1 MYRRRKANE
10 TELDRIDK
18 RERDI
23 KYYNNLKMDKKRHAK
38 KVLRD
43 RKSAINR
50 WQNLS
55 NEDWELKK
63 YRDRE
68 YQANQSKKGKNLIKM
83 SWKINNKFAYP
94 KSMRSI
100 YNGSRHYDVSGDKY
114 PSVTNILAET
124 KSQEDKD
131 ALNKW
136 KKDVGF
142 KEAAIISKQSSERGT
157 TLHQYLES
165 ILLNKMNGELLEEIN
180 LPKKM
185 AETIVDNGINNQI
198 SEVFGCEAV
207 LYYDGNLKFA
217 GTADAVINSS
227 DNEIKILDFKQ
238 SNKPKKREYSVINEY
253 GLQLAL
259 YSIAH
264 DNMFGT
270 KIKSTEILMC
280 TPNLIFQKFEFKDQ
294 EFEKLKKEAMNRVEQ
309 YYNLKRRN

>member
-1 MYRRRKANE
+1 
-10 TELDRIDK
+10 
-18 RERDI
+18 
-23 KYYNNLKMDKKRHAK
+23 
-38 KVLRD
+38 
-43 RKSAINR
+43 
-50 WQNLS
+50 
-55 NEDWELKK
+55 
-63 YRDRE
+63 
-68 YQANQSKKGKNLIKM
+68 M
-83 SWKINNKFAYP
+83 SWKINSKFAYP

-100 YNGSRHYDVSGDKY
+100 YKGSRHYDVGGDKY

-124 KSQEDKD
+124 KSQEDRD

-136 KKDVGF
+136 KKDIGF

-198 SEVFGCEAV
+198 NEVYGCEAV
-207 LYYDGNLKFA
+207 LYYDGNFKFA
-217 GTADAVINSS
+217 GTADAVVNSS

-270 KIKSTEILMC
+270 NIKSTEILMC

-294 EFEKLKKEAMNRVEQ
+294 EFEKLKKEAMNRVER
-309 YYNLKRRN
+309 YYNLKRENLEL

>member
-1 MYRRRKANE
+1 
-10 TELDRIDK
+10 
-18 RERDI
+18 
-23 KYYNNLKMDKKRHAK
+23 
-38 KVLRD
+38 
-43 RKSAINR
+43 
-50 WQNLS
+50 
-55 NEDWELKK
+55 
-63 YRDRE
+63 
-68 YQANQSKKGKNLIKM
+68 M

-100 YNGSRHYDVSGDKY
+100 YKGSRHYDVGGDKY
-114 PSVTNILAET
+114 PSVTNILAQT

-136 KKDVGF
+136 KKDIGF

-198 SEVFGCEAV
+198 NEVYGCEAV
-207 LYYDGNLKFA
+207 LYYDGNFKFA
-217 GTADAVINSS
+217 GTADAVVNSS

-270 KIKSTEILMC
+270 NIKSTEILMC

-294 EFEKLKKEAMNRVEQ
+294 EFERLKKEAMNRVKQ
-309 YYNLKRRN
+309 YYNLKRENLEL

>member
-1 MYRRRKANE
+1 
-10 TELDRIDK
+10 
-18 RERDI
+18 
-23 KYYNNLKMDKKRHAK
+23 
-38 KVLRD
+38 
-43 RKSAINR
+43 
-50 WQNLS
+50 
-55 NEDWELKK
+55 
-63 YRDRE
+63 
-68 YQANQSKKGKNLIKM
+68 M
-83 SWKINNKFAYP
+83 SWKINSKFAYP

-100 YNGSRHYDVSGDKY
+100 YKGSRHYDVGGDKY

-136 KKDVGF
+136 KKDIGF

-157 TLHQYLES
+157 TVHQYLES

-198 SEVFGCEAV
+198 NEVYGCEAV
-207 LYYDGNLKFA
+207 LYYDGNFKFA
-217 GTADAVINSS
+217 GTADAVVNSS

-238 SNKPKKREYSVINEY
+238 SNRPKKREYSVINEY

-270 KIKSTEILMC
+270 NIKSTEILMC

-309 YYNLKRRN
+309 YYNLKRENLEL

>member
-1 MYRRRKANE
+1 MP
-10 TELDRIDK
+10 
-18 RERDI
+18 
-23 KYYNNLKMDKKRHAK
+23 
-38 KVLRD
+38 
-43 RKSAINR
+43 
-50 WQNLS
+50 
-55 NEDWELKK
+55 
-63 YRDRE
+63 
-68 YQANQSKKGKNLIKM
+68 
-83 SWKINNKFAYP
+83 WKINNKFTYP

-100 YNGSRHYDVSGDKY
+100 YKGSRHYDVGGDKY

-131 ALNKW
+131 ALNRW

-142 KEAAIISKQSSERGT
+142 KEAAMISKQSSERGT

-165 ILLNKMNGELLEEIN
+165 ILLNKMNGELLEEVN

-198 SEVFGCEAV
+198 SEVYGCEAV

-217 GTADAVINSS
+217 GTADAVVNSS

-270 KIKSTEILMC
+270 NIKSTEILMC

-309 YYNLKRRN
+309 YYNLKRENLEL

>member
-1 MYRRRKANE
+1 
-10 TELDRIDK
+10 
-18 RERDI
+18 
-23 KYYNNLKMDKKRHAK
+23 
-38 KVLRD
+38 
-43 RKSAINR
+43 
-50 WQNLS
+50 
-55 NEDWELKK
+55 
-63 YRDRE
+63 
-68 YQANQSKKGKNLIKM
+68 M
-83 SWKINNKFAYP
+83 SWKINNKFTYP

-136 KKDVGF
+136 KRDVGF
-142 KEAAIISKQSSERGT
+142 KESAIISKQSSERGT

-185 AETIVDNGINNQI
+185 AETIIENGINEKIN
-198 SEVFGCEAV
+198 EVYGCEAV

-217 GTADAVINSS
+217 GTADAIINSS

-270 KIKSTEILMC
+270 NIKSTEILMC

-309 YYNLKRRN
+309 YYNLKRENLEL

>member
-1 MYRRRKANE
+1 
-10 TELDRIDK
+10 
-18 RERDI
+18 
-23 KYYNNLKMDKKRHAK
+23 
-38 KVLRD
+38 
-43 RKSAINR
+43 
-50 WQNLS
+50 
-55 NEDWELKK
+55 
-63 YRDRE
+63 
-68 YQANQSKKGKNLIKM
+68 M
-83 SWKINNKFAYP
+83 SWKINSKFAYP

-100 YNGSRHYDVSGDKY
+100 YKGSRHYDVGGDKY

-131 ALNKW
+131 ALNRW

-142 KEAAIISKQSSERGT
+142 KEAAMISKQSSERGT

-165 ILLNKMNGELLEEIN
+165 ILLNKMNGELLEEVN

-198 SEVFGCEAV
+198 SEVYGCEAV

-217 GTADAVINSS
+217 GTADAVVNSS

-270 KIKSTEILMC
+270 NIKSTEILMC

-309 YYNLKRRN
+309 YYNLKRENLEL

>member
-1 MYRRRKANE
+1 MP
-10 TELDRIDK
+10 
-18 RERDI
+18 
-23 KYYNNLKMDKKRHAK
+23 
-38 KVLRD
+38 
-43 RKSAINR
+43 
-50 WQNLS
+50 
-55 NEDWELKK
+55 
-63 YRDRE
+63 
-68 YQANQSKKGKNLIKM
+68 
-83 SWKINNKFAYP
+83 WKINNKFAYP

-100 YNGSRHYDVSGDKY
+100 YNGSRHYDVGGDKY
-114 PSVTNILAET
+114 PSVTNILVET

-136 KKDVGF
+136 KKEIGF

-198 SEVFGCEAV
+198 NEVYGCEAV
-207 LYYDGNLKFA
+207 LYYDGNFKFA
-217 GTADAVINSS
+217 GTADAVVNSS

-309 YYNLKRRN
+309 YYNLKRENLEL

>member
-1 MYRRRKANE
+1 MP
-10 TELDRIDK
+10 
-18 RERDI
+18 
-23 KYYNNLKMDKKRHAK
+23 
-38 KVLRD
+38 
-43 RKSAINR
+43 
-50 WQNLS
+50 
-55 NEDWELKK
+55 
-63 YRDRE
+63 
-68 YQANQSKKGKNLIKM
+68 
-83 SWKINNKFAYP
+83 WKINNKFTYP

-100 YNGSRHYDVSGDKY
+100 YKGSRHYDVGGDKY

-131 ALNKW
+131 ALNRW
-136 KKDVGF
+136 KKDIGF

-165 ILLNKMNGELLEEIN
+165 ILLNKMNGELLEEVN

-198 SEVFGCEAV
+198 NEVYGCEAV
-207 LYYDGNLKFA
+207 LYYDGNFKFA
-217 GTADAVINSS
+217 GTADAVVNSS

-270 KIKSTEILMC
+270 NIKSTEILMC
-280 TPNLIFQKFEFKDQ
+280 TPNLLFQKFEFKDQ

-309 YYNLKRRN
+309 YYNLKRENLEL

>member
-1 MYRRRKANE
+1 MP
-10 TELDRIDK
+10 
-18 RERDI
+18 
-23 KYYNNLKMDKKRHAK
+23 
-38 KVLRD
+38 
-43 RKSAINR
+43 
-50 WQNLS
+50 
-55 NEDWELKK
+55 
-63 YRDRE
+63 
-68 YQANQSKKGKNLIKM
+68 
-83 SWKINNKFAYP
+83 WKINNKFTYP

-114 PSVTNILAET
+114 PSVTNILAKT
-124 KSQEDKD
+124 KIQEDKD
-131 ALNKW
+131 ALNLW
-136 KKDVGF
+136 KRRIGF

-198 SEVFGCEAV
+198 NEVYGCEAV
-207 LYYDGNLKFA
+207 LYYDGNFKFA
-217 GTADAVINSS
+217 GTADAVVNSS

-270 KIKSTEILMC
+270 NIKSTEILMC

-309 YYNLKRRN
+309 YYNLKRENLEL

>member
-1 MYRRRKANE
+1 MP
-10 TELDRIDK
+10 
-18 RERDI
+18 
-23 KYYNNLKMDKKRHAK
+23 
-38 KVLRD
+38 
-43 RKSAINR
+43 
-50 WQNLS
+50 
-55 NEDWELKK
+55 
-63 YRDRE
+63 
-68 YQANQSKKGKNLIKM
+68 
-83 SWKINNKFAYP
+83 WKINNKFTYP

-100 YNGSRHYDVSGDKY
+100 YKGSRHYDVGGDKY

-131 ALNKW
+131 ALNRW
-136 KKDVGF
+136 KKDIGF

-165 ILLNKMNGELLEEIN
+165 ILLNKMNGELLEEVN

-185 AETIVDNGINNQI
+185 AETIVNNGINNQI
-198 SEVFGCEAV
+198 SEVYGCEAV

-217 GTADAVINSS
+217 GTADAVVNSS

-270 KIKSTEILMC
+270 NIKSTEILMC

-309 YYNLKRRN
+309 YYNLKRENLEL

>member
-1 MYRRRKANE
+1 
-10 TELDRIDK
+10 
-18 RERDI
+18 
-23 KYYNNLKMDKKRHAK
+23 
-38 KVLRD
+38 
-43 RKSAINR
+43 
-50 WQNLS
+50 
-55 NEDWELKK
+55 
-63 YRDRE
+63 
-68 YQANQSKKGKNLIKM
+68 M
-83 SWKINNKFAYP
+83 SWKINSKFAYP

-100 YNGSRHYDVSGDKY
+100 YKGSRHYDVGGDKY

-136 KKDVGF
+136 KKDIGF

-185 AETIVDNGINNQI
+185 AETIVHNGINNQI
-198 SEVFGCEAV
+198 NEVYGCEAV
-207 LYYDGNLKFA
+207 LYYDGNFKFA
-217 GTADAVINSS
+217 GTADAVVNSL

-270 KIKSTEILMC
+270 NIKSTEILMC

-309 YYNLKRRN
+309 YYNLKRENLEL

>member
-1 MYRRRKANE
+1 
-10 TELDRIDK
+10 
-18 RERDI
+18 
-23 KYYNNLKMDKKRHAK
+23 
-38 KVLRD
+38 
-43 RKSAINR
+43 
-50 WQNLS
+50 
-55 NEDWELKK
+55 
-63 YRDRE
+63 
-68 YQANQSKKGKNLIKM
+68 M

-100 YNGSRHYDVSGDKY
+100 YKGSRHYDVSGDKY
-114 PSVTNILAET
+114 PSVTSILAET

-136 KKDVGF
+136 KREIGF

-185 AETIVDNGINNQI
+185 AETIIENGINEKIN
-198 SEVFGCEAV
+198 EVYGCEAV
-207 LYYDGNLKFA
+207 LYYDGDLKFA
-217 GTADAVINSS
+217 GTADAVVNSS
-227 DNEIKILDFKQ
+227 ENQIKILDFKQ
-238 SNKPKKREYSVINEY
+238 SNKPKKKEYSVINEY

-294 EFEKLKKEAMNRVEQ
+294 EFEKLKKDAMNRVEQ
-309 YYNLKRRN
+309 YYKLKKEN

>member
-1 MYRRRKANE
+1 MP
-10 TELDRIDK
+10 
-18 RERDI
+18 
-23 KYYNNLKMDKKRHAK
+23 
-38 KVLRD
+38 
-43 RKSAINR
+43 
-50 WQNLS
+50 
-55 NEDWELKK
+55 
-63 YRDRE
+63 
-68 YQANQSKKGKNLIKM
+68 
-83 SWKINNKFAYP
+83 WKINNKFAYP

-100 YNGSRHYDVSGDKY
+100 YKGSRHYDVGGEKY

-136 KKDVGF
+136 KKDIGF
-142 KEAAIISKQSSERGT
+142 KEAAIISKQSSKRGT

-198 SEVFGCEAV
+198 NEVYGCEAV
-207 LYYDGNLKFA
+207 LYYDGNFKFA
-217 GTADAVINSS
+217 GTADAVVNSS

-238 SNKPKKREYSVINEY
+238 SNRPKKREYSVINEY

-270 KIKSTEILMC
+270 NIKSTEILMC

-294 EFEKLKKEAMNRVEQ
+294 EFEKLKKEAMDRVQQ
-309 YYNLKRRN
+309 YYNLKRENLEL

>member
-1 MYRRRKANE
+1 MP
-10 TELDRIDK
+10 
-18 RERDI
+18 
-23 KYYNNLKMDKKRHAK
+23 
-38 KVLRD
+38 
-43 RKSAINR
+43 
-50 WQNLS
+50 
-55 NEDWELKK
+55 
-63 YRDRE
+63 
-68 YQANQSKKGKNLIKM
+68 
-83 SWKINNKFAYP
+83 WKINNKFTYP

-100 YNGSRHYDVSGDKY
+100 YKGSRHYDVGGDKY
-114 PSVTNILAET
+114 PSVTNILAKT

-131 ALNKW
+131 ALNRW
-136 KKDVGF
+136 KKDIGF

-165 ILLNKMNGELLEEIN
+165 ILLNKMNGELLEEVN

-198 SEVFGCEAV
+198 SEVYGCEAV

-217 GTADAVINSS
+217 GTADAVVNSS

-270 KIKSTEILMC
+270 NIKSTEILMC

-309 YYNLKRRN
+309 YYNLKRENLEL

>member
-1 MYRRRKANE
+1 
-10 TELDRIDK
+10 
-18 RERDI
+18 
-23 KYYNNLKMDKKRHAK
+23 
-38 KVLRD
+38 
-43 RKSAINR
+43 
-50 WQNLS
+50 
-55 NEDWELKK
+55 
-63 YRDRE
+63 
-68 YQANQSKKGKNLIKM
+68 M

-100 YNGSRHYDVSGDKY
+100 YNGSRHYDVGGVKY
-114 PSVTNILAET
+114 PSVTSILAQT

-136 KKDVGF
+136 KRDIGF
-142 KEAAIISKQSSERGT
+142 KEAAKISKQSSERGT
-157 TLHQYLES
+157 TLHQYLEL

-185 AETIVDNGINNQI
+185 AETIVENGIKNQI
-198 SEVFGCEAV
+198 SEVYGCETV
-207 LYYDGNLKFA
+207 LYYEGNLKFA
-217 GTADAVINSS
+217 GTADAVVNSS
-227 DNEIKILDFKQ
+227 DDKIKILDFKQ

>member
-1 MYRRRKANE
+1 
-10 TELDRIDK
+10 
-18 RERDI
+18 
-23 KYYNNLKMDKKRHAK
+23 
-38 KVLRD
+38 
-43 RKSAINR
+43 
-50 WQNLS
+50 
-55 NEDWELKK
+55 
-63 YRDRE
+63 
-68 YQANQSKKGKNLIKM
+68 M

-100 YNGSRHYDVSGDKY
+100 YKGSRHYDVGGNKY

-136 KKDVGF
+136 KKDIGF

-198 SEVFGCEAV
+198 NEVYGCEAV
-207 LYYDGNLKFA
+207 LYYDGNFKFA
-217 GTADAVINSS
+217 GTADAVVNSS

-270 KIKSTEILMC
+270 NIKSTEILMC
-280 TPNLIFQKFEFKDQ
+280 TPNLIFQKFEFKDR
-294 EFEKLKKEAMNRVEQ
+294 EFEKLKKEAMHRVEQ
-309 YYNLKRRN
+309 YYNLKRENLEL

>member
-1 MYRRRKANE
+1 
-10 TELDRIDK
+10 
-18 RERDI
+18 
-23 KYYNNLKMDKKRHAK
+23 
-38 KVLRD
+38 
-43 RKSAINR
+43 
-50 WQNLS
+50 
-55 NEDWELKK
+55 
-63 YRDRE
+63 
-68 YQANQSKKGKNLIKM
+68 M

-131 ALNKW
+131 ALNRW
-136 KKDVGF
+136 KREIGF

-165 ILLNKMNGELLEEIN
+165 ILLNKMNGGLLEELN

-198 SEVFGCEAV
+198 SEVYGCEAV

-217 GTADAVINSS
+217 GTADAIVNSY

-270 KIKSTEILMC
+270 NIKSTEILMC

-309 YYNLKRRN
+309 YYNLKRENLEL

>member
-1 MYRRRKANE
+1 
-10 TELDRIDK
+10 
-18 RERDI
+18 
-23 KYYNNLKMDKKRHAK
+23 
-38 KVLRD
+38 
-43 RKSAINR
+43 
-50 WQNLS
+50 
-55 NEDWELKK
+55 
-63 YRDRE
+63 
-68 YQANQSKKGKNLIKM
+68 M
-83 SWKINNKFAYP
+83 SWKINSKFAYP

-100 YNGSRHYDVSGDKY
+100 YKGSRHYDVGGDKY

-124 KSQEDKD
+124 KSQEDRD

-136 KKDVGF
+136 KKDIGF

-185 AETIVDNGINNQI
+185 AETIIDNGINNQI
-198 SEVFGCEAV
+198 NEVYGCEAV
-207 LYYDGNLKFA
+207 LYYDGNFKFA
-217 GTADAVINSS
+217 GTADAVVNSS

-270 KIKSTEILMC
+270 NIKSTEILMC

-309 YYNLKRRN
+309 YYNLKRENLEL

>member
-1 MYRRRKANE
+1 
-10 TELDRIDK
+10 
-18 RERDI
+18 
-23 KYYNNLKMDKKRHAK
+23 
-38 KVLRD
+38 
-43 RKSAINR
+43 
-50 WQNLS
+50 
-55 NEDWELKK
+55 
-63 YRDRE
+63 
-68 YQANQSKKGKNLIKM
+68 
-83 SWKINNKFAYP
+83 
-94 KSMRSI
+94 MRSI

-136 KKDVGF
+136 KREIGF

-185 AETIVDNGINNQI
+185 AETIIENGINDKIN
-198 SEVFGCEAV
+198 EVYGCEAV
-207 LYYDGNLKFA
+207 LYYDGDLKFA
-217 GTADAVINSS
+217 GTADAVVNSS
-227 DNEIKILDFKQ
+227 ENQIKILDFKQ
-238 SNKPKKREYSVINEY
+238 SNKPKKKEYSVINEY

-294 EFEKLKKEAMNRVEQ
+294 EFEKLKKDAMNRVEQ
-309 YYNLKRRN
+309 YYKLKKEN

>member
-1 MYRRRKANE
+1 MP
-10 TELDRIDK
+10 
-18 RERDI
+18 
-23 KYYNNLKMDKKRHAK
+23 
-38 KVLRD
+38 
-43 RKSAINR
+43 
-50 WQNLS
+50 
-55 NEDWELKK
+55 
-63 YRDRE
+63 
-68 YQANQSKKGKNLIKM
+68 
-83 SWKINNKFAYP
+83 WKINNKFTYP

-100 YNGSRHYDVSGDKY
+100 YKGSRHYDVGGDKY

-131 ALNKW
+131 ALNRW

-165 ILLNKMNGELLEEIN
+165 ILLNKMNGELLEEVN

-185 AETIVDNGINNQI
+185 AETIVDNGIKDQI
-198 SEVFGCEAV
+198 SEVYGCEAV

-217 GTADAVINSS
+217 GTADAVVNSS

-238 SNKPKKREYSVINEY
+238 SNRPKKREYSVINEY

-270 KIKSTEILMC
+270 NIKSTEILMC

-309 YYNLKRRN
+309 YYNLKRENLEL

>member
-1 MYRRRKANE
+1 
-10 TELDRIDK
+10 
-18 RERDI
+18 
-23 KYYNNLKMDKKRHAK
+23 
-38 KVLRD
+38 
-43 RKSAINR
+43 
-50 WQNLS
+50 
-55 NEDWELKK
+55 
-63 YRDRE
+63 
-68 YQANQSKKGKNLIKM
+68 M
-83 SWKINNKFAYP
+83 SWKINNKFTYP

-124 KSQEDKD
+124 KSQDDKD

-136 KKDVGF
+136 KREIGF
-142 KEAAIISKQSSERGT
+142 KEAATISKQSSERGT

-185 AETIVDNGINNQI
+185 AETIIENGINEKIN
-198 SEVFGCEAV
+198 EVYGCEAV
-207 LYYDGNLKFA
+207 LYYDGDLKFA
-217 GTADAVINSS
+217 GTADAVVNSS
-227 DNEIKILDFKQ
+227 ENQIKILDFKQ
-238 SNKPKKREYSVINEY
+238 SNKPKKKEYSVINEY

-294 EFEKLKKEAMNRVEQ
+294 EFEKLKKDAMTRVEQ
-309 YYNLKRRN
+309 YYDLKNQESNYK

>member
-1 MYRRRKANE
+1 MP
-10 TELDRIDK
+10 
-18 RERDI
+18 
-23 KYYNNLKMDKKRHAK
+23 
-38 KVLRD
+38 
-43 RKSAINR
+43 
-50 WQNLS
+50 
-55 NEDWELKK
+55 
-63 YRDRE
+63 
-68 YQANQSKKGKNLIKM
+68 
-83 SWKINNKFAYP
+83 WKINNKFAYP

-100 YNGSRHYDVSGDKY
+100 YKGSRHYDVGGDKY

-131 ALNKW
+131 ALNRW
-136 KKDVGF
+136 KKDIGF

-165 ILLNKMNGELLEEIN
+165 ILLNKMNGELLEEVN

-198 SEVFGCEAV
+198 SEVYGCEAV

-217 GTADAVINSS
+217 GTADAVVNSS
-227 DNEIKILDFKQ
+227 GNEIKILDFKQ

-270 KIKSTEILMC
+270 NIKSTEILMC

-309 YYNLKRRN
+309 YYNLKRENLEL